1 MVYVVE
7 RYLPGLAWTD
17 MVRSLAR
24 LEQAARELR
33 AEGTPINYLG
43 STIVARDETCTCHFE
58 GSEAAVI
65 EANRRAGV
73 PFDRILEAVAV
84 TPAKGGSHDPHE

>member
-7 RYLPGLAWTD
+7 RYLPGLARTD
-17 MVRSLAR
+17 LVRSLAR

-33 AEGTPINYLG
+33 NEGTPIRYLG
-43 STIVARDETCTCHFE
+43 STIVARDETCTCQFE
-58 GSEAAVI
+58 GSQAAVV
-65 EANRRAGV
+65 EVNRRADV

-84 TPAKGGSHDPHE
+84 TPAKGGSNDPCE